1 MLDDGIGAT
10 RDGEV
15 IISAELRASALDAED
30 YLGAHEHT
38 YGEREYSTID
48 WGGCSTTAEGDDASV
63 LDEVAAPSLGD
74 ELE

>member
-1 MLDDGIGAT
+1 MLDDGVGTT

-15 IISAELRASALDAED
+15 IISAKLRASALDAED

-38 YGEREYSTID
+38 YGEREYSIID
-48 WGGCSTTAEGDDASV
+48 WGRCCTTAEGDDAGV
-63 LDEVAAPSLGD
+63 LDEVAVPRLGD